1 MVPNAKNSKCDS
13 RPVRGGDAVRRAL
26 VEATAGALAEAGPS
40 AVSVREVA
48 RVAGVNHG
56 QIHHYFGGKRGL
68 LKAAMHHLA
77 SIHLAHATE
86 SSVEGSIPRALQLAD
101 DPLYWRAICR
111 CVMEGDLELAGL
123 EVDEGISVPRRAL
136 DTLMTRLEISDTDLD
151 FKAKFAAIAA
161 LQLGWAALE
170 DFVLLI
176 SDVDESEREAV
187 RDRVKVIISN
197 WFGPLPAP

>member
-1 MVPNAKNSKCDS
+1 MVSAAKNPKRDS
-13 RPVRGGDAVRRAL
+13 SPVRGGDAVRRAL
-26 VEATAGALAEAGPS
+26 VEATARALAEAGPS

-48 RVAGVNHG
+48 RLAGVNHD
-56 QIHHYFGGKRGL
+56 
-68 LKAAMHHLA
+68 
-77 SIHLAHATE
+77 S
-86 SSVEGSIPRALQLAD
+86 
-101 DPLYWRAICR
+101 
-111 CVMEGDLELAGL
+111 
-123 EVDEGISVPRRAL
+123 
-136 DTLMTRLEISDTDLD
+136 LMTRLEISDTDLD

>member
-1 MVPNAKNSKCDS
+1 M
-13 RPVRGGDAVRRAL
+13 R
-26 VEATAGALAEAGPS
+26 
-40 AVSVREVA
+40 
-48 RVAGVNHG
+48 
-56 QIHHYFGGKRGL
+56 
-68 LKAAMHHLA
+68 HLA
-77 SIHLAHATE
+77 SDHLTHATE
-86 SSVEGSIPRALQLAD
+86 SSVETSIPRALQLAD

>member
-1 MVPNAKNSKCDS
+1 MVSAAKNPKRDS
-13 RPVRGGDAVRRAL
+13 SPVRGGDAVRRAL
-26 VEATAGALAEAGPS
+26 VEATARALAEAGPS

-48 RVAGVNHG
+48 RLAGVNHG

-136 DTLMTRLEISDTDLD
+136 ESLMARLEISDTDLD

>member
-1 MVPNAKNSKCDS
+1 MVSAAKNPKRDS
-13 RPVRGGDAVRRAL
+13 SPVRGGDAVRRAL
-26 VEATAGALAEAGPS
+26 VEATARVLAEAGPS

-48 RVAGVNHG
+48 RLAGVNHG

-68 LKAAMHHLA
+68 LKATMRHLA
-77 SIHLAHATE
+77 SDHLAHATE

>member
-1 MVPNAKNSKCDS
+1 VVPNAKNSKCDS

-86 SSVEGSIPRALQLAD
+86 NSVDGSIPRALQIAE
-101 DPLYWRAICR
+101 DPQYWRAICQ

-123 EVDEGISVPRRAL
+123 EVEEGISVPRRAL
-136 DTLMTRLEISDTDLD
+136 ATLMTRLEIPETDLD
-151 FKAKFAAIAA
+151 FKAQFAAVAA

>member
-1 MVPNAKNSKCDS
+1 
-13 RPVRGGDAVRRAL
+13 
-26 VEATAGALAEAGPS
+26 
-40 AVSVREVA
+40 
-48 RVAGVNHG
+48 
-56 QIHHYFGGKRGL
+56 
-68 LKAAMHHLA
+68 
-77 SIHLAHATE
+77 
-86 SSVEGSIPRALQLAD
+86 
-101 DPLYWRAICR
+101 
-111 CVMEGDLELAGL
+111 MEGDLELAGL

>member
-1 MVPNAKNSKCDS
+1 VVSAAKNPKRDS
-13 RPVRGGDAVRRAL
+13 SPVRGGDAVRRAL
-26 VEATAGALAEAGPS
+26 VEATARALAEAGPS

-48 RVAGVNHG
+48 RLAGVNHG

-68 LKAAMHHLA
+68 LKATMRHLA
-77 SIHLAHATE
+77 SDHLAHATE
-86 SSVEGSIPRALQLAD
+86 SSVGGSIPRALQLAD

-136 DTLMTRLEISDTDLD
+136 ETLMARLEISDTDLD

>member
-1 MVPNAKNSKCDS
+1 
-13 RPVRGGDAVRRAL
+13 
-26 VEATAGALAEAGPS
+26 
-40 AVSVREVA
+40 
-48 RVAGVNHG
+48 
-56 QIHHYFGGKRGL
+56 
-68 LKAAMHHLA
+68 MHHLA